1 MLQISTLLQQ
11 RSTGYTWLM
20 ALRSAINI
28 PSGVIV
34 GVSIV
39 TTNSAPVAVA
49 NISVDDNGL
58 SVVFTQNGAVIASVL
73 TTEENAV
80 VPMDVYDSCISAVL
94 ETGAF
99 TTAYFSCVPSTPQYI
114 RSSFVTVVDKPRRN
128 ELTVKANDSSAVWS
142 DDVSLRIDTEYLDY
156 TISDGVLTIKIKEAY
171 KETVQSN
178 VADTVIQDDGVLY
191 SINGVTPDA
200 DGSIKLQIA
209 CDGVSVPLT
218 KASSGCIAVGASM
231 SGCDNDDYIDRML
244 SPARSRDYAS
254 EPLDAAYIKEQ
265 NGSYTRDYKRL
276 EEATY
281 ASYVGGL
288 TLYEPNPLH
297 DEVSDV

>member
-1 MLQISTLLQQ
+1 
-11 RSTGYTWLM
+11 M

-39 TTNSAPVAVA
+39 TTNPAPVAVA

-99 TTAYFSCVPSTPQYI
+99 TTAHFSCVPSTPQYI
-114 RSSFVTVVDKPRRN
+114 RSSFVTVVDSPQRN
-128 ELTVKANDSSAVWS
+128 ELTVSANGSSAVWS
-142 DDVSLRIDTEYLDY
+142 DDVSLHIDAEYLDY

-191 SINGVTPDA
+191 SINGVTPDTN
-200 DGSIKLQIA
+200 GSIKLQIA
-209 CDGVSVPLT
+209 CDGVSVPLM
-218 KASSGCIAVGASM
+218 KPSSGCIAVGASM

-254 EPLDAAYIKEQ
+254 QPLDAAYIKEQ

>member
-1 MLQISTLLQQ
+1 
-11 RSTGYTWLM
+11 M

-39 TTNSAPVAVA
+39 TTNPAPVAVA

-58 SVVFTQNGAVIASVL
+58 SVIFTQNGVVIASVL

-80 VPMDVYDSCISAVL
+80 VPMNVNEGCISAVL

-99 TTAYFSCVPSTPQYI
+99 TTAHFSCVPSTPQYI
-114 RSSFVTVVDKPRRN
+114 RSSFVTVVDSTQRN
-128 ELTVKANDSSAVWS
+128 ELTVSANDSSAVWS

-171 KETVQSN
+171 KEAFQSN
-178 VADTVIQDDGVLY
+178 VADTVIQDDGALY
-191 SINGVTPDA
+191 SINGVTPDT
-200 DGSIKLQIA
+200 DGSIKLRID

-218 KASSGCIAVGASM
+218 KASSGCIAVGAST

-244 SPARSRDYAS
+244 SPARSRDYTS
-254 EPLDAAYIKEQ
+254 QPLDAAYIKEQ
-265 NGSYTRDYKRL
+265 NGSYTRDYKLL

>member
-39 TTNSAPVAVA
+39 TTNPAPVAVA
-49 NISVDDNGL
+49 NISVADNGL
-58 SVVFTQNGAVIASVL
+58 SVVFTQNGVVIASVL

-99 TTAYFSCVPSTPQYI
+99 TTAHFSCAPSTPQYI

-142 DDVSLRIDTEYLDY
+142 DDVSVRVDTEYLDY

-191 SINGVTPDA
+191 SINGVTPDT

-218 KASSGCIAVGASM
+218 KPSSGCIAIGAST

-265 NGSYTRDYKRL
+265 NGSYTRDYTRL

>member
-1 MLQISTLLQQ
+1 
-11 RSTGYTWLM
+11 M

-39 TTNSAPVAVA
+39 TTNPAPVAVA
-49 NISVDDNGL
+49 NISVADNGL
-58 SVVFTQNGAVIASVL
+58 SVVFTQNGVVIASVL

-99 TTAYFSCVPSTPQYI
+99 TTAHFSCAPSTPQYI

-142 DDVSLRIDTEYLDY
+142 DDVSVRVDTEYLDY

-191 SINGVTPDA
+191 SINGVTPDT

-218 KASSGCIAVGASM
+218 KPSSGCIAIGAST

-265 NGSYTRDYKRL
+265 NGSYTRDYTRL

>member
-1 MLQISTLLQQ
+1 M
-11 RSTGYTWLM
+11 
-20 ALRSAINI
+20 
-28 PSGVIV
+28 
-34 GVSIV
+34 

-80 VPMDVYDSCISAVL
+80 VPMDVYDSRISAVL

-99 TTAYFSCVPSTPQYI
+99 TTAHFSCVPSTPQYI
-114 RSSFVTVVDKPRRN
+114 RSSFVTVVDSTRRN
-128 ELTVKANDSSAVWS
+128 ELTVSANDSSAVWS
-142 DDVSLRIDTEYLDY
+142 DDVSLHIDTEYLDY

-200 DGSIKLQIA
+200 NGSIKLQIA
-209 CDGVSVPLT
+209 SDGVSVPLT
-218 KASSGCIAVGASM
+218 KSSSGCIAVGAST

-254 EPLDAAYIKEQ
+254 EPLDAAYTKEQ
-265 NGSYTRDYKRL
+265 NGSYTRDYKLL